1 MPDTIVAQAT
11 PAGESA
17 LSLVR
22 ISGDLSIQIMEQACG
37 VYSPTPRHAY
47 YKKYTSDKGNT
58 LDQVIVTFYE
68 ENKSFTSEKSLEL
81 TCHGNQLI
89 VEKIIDDLILKG
101 CRIATP
107 GEFTL
112 RSFLSGKI
120 DLTQAEA
127 IAELIGAKNE
137 DALQL
142 ANKNLAGGLSKEIIK
157 IQDEC
162 IKQHAR
168 LEAFIDFPEDDIGDN
183 QHESVCEEFCNIQKR
198 ISGLIDISEKTNAF
212 NKEINVVLIGPP
224 NAGKSSIFN
233 CIIGTERSIVN
244 EIEGTTRDYIDYD
257 LKLKKN
263 RIKLFD
269 TAGIRN
275 TKEEIEQTGI
285 TKTLDLMRTSDLLL
299 LVLDSA
305 APYPSDIEYQIKNI
319 IKKDKTLIVL
329 NKSDL
334 DTTLQL
340 EESYLEDFRT
350 INTSIQNPHTI
361 ENLIDFIDLH
371 LDQKFNQCK
380 EHNFYV
386 NVRHTVALQNAFQN
400 LEFVISNLKDN
411 SEIELSVPHI
421 KATIEE
427 LGLIVGK
434 KDNEKML
441 DALFSSFCI
450 GK

>member
-11 PAGESA
+11 PTGESA

-37 VYSPTPRHAY
+37 VHCPTPRHAY

-137 DALQL
+137 AALQL
-142 ANKNLAGGLSKEIIK
+142 ANKNLDGGLSKEIIK

-257 LKLKKN
+257 LKLKKT

-269 TAGIRN
+269 TAGIRS
-275 TKEEIEQTGI
+275 TKEEIEQKGI

-299 LVLDSA
+299 LVLDSSV
-305 APYPSDIEYQIKNI
+305 PYPSDVEYQIKNI
-319 IKKDKTLIVL
+319 INKDKTLIVL

-334 DTTLQL
+334 DTTLNL
-340 EESYLEDFRT
+340 EDSYLENFQT
-350 INTSIQNPHTI
+350 LNTSIQNPHTI
-361 ENLIDFIDLH
+361 KNLIDVIDSH
-371 LDQKFNQCK
+371 LEQRFNQSK

-400 LEFVISNLKDN
+400 LDFVISNLKNN

>member
-1 MPDTIVAQAT
+1 M
-11 PAGESA
+11 
-17 LSLVR
+17 
-22 ISGDLSIQIMEQACG
+22 
-37 VYSPTPRHAY
+37 
-47 YKKYTSDKGNT
+47 
-58 LDQVIVTFYE
+58 
-68 ENKSFTSEKSLEL
+68 
-81 TCHGNQLI
+81 
-89 VEKIIDDLILKG
+89 
-101 CRIATP
+101 
-107 GEFTL
+107 
-112 RSFLSGKI
+112 
-120 DLTQAEA
+120 
-127 IAELIGAKNE
+127 
-137 DALQL
+137 
-142 ANKNLAGGLSKEIIK
+142 
-157 IQDEC
+157 
-162 IKQHAR
+162 
-168 LEAFIDFPEDDIGDN
+168 
-183 QHESVCEEFCNIQKR
+183 
-198 ISGLIDISEKTNAF
+198 
-212 NKEINVVLIGPP
+212 
-224 NAGKSSIFN
+224 
-233 CIIGTERSIVN
+233 
-244 EIEGTTRDYIDYD
+244 
-257 LKLKKN
+257 
-263 RIKLFD
+263 FD

-275 TKEEIEQTGI
+275 TKEEIEQKGI

-334 DTTLQL
+334 DTTLKL
-340 EESYLEDFRT
+340 EESYLENFRT

-371 LDQKFNQCK
+371 LDQKFSQSK

-411 SEIELSVPHI
+411 SEIELTVPHI

>member
-11 PAGESA
+11 PTGESA

-37 VYSPTPRHAY
+37 VRSPTPRHAY
-47 YKKYTSDKGNT
+47 YKNYTSNKGST

-101 CRIATP
+101 CRIAAP

-112 RSFLSGKI
+112 RSFLNGKI

-137 DALQL
+137 AALEL
-142 ANKNLAGGLSKEIIK
+142 ANKNLAGGLSKEITK

-168 LEAFIDFPEDDIGDN
+168 LEAFIDFPEDDIGDD
-183 QHESVCEEFCNIQKR
+183 QHESVYKEFCSIQKR
-198 ISGLIDISEKTNAF
+198 ISRLIDISEKTNAF

-244 EIEGTTRDYIDYD
+244 EIEGTTRDYIDYN

-263 RIKLFD
+263 HIKLFD

-275 TKEEIEQTGI
+275 TKEDIEQKGI
-285 TKTLDLMRTSDLLL
+285 TKTLDLIRTSDLLL

-305 APYPSDIEYQIKNI
+305 TPYPSDIEYQIKNI
-319 IKKDKTLIVL
+319 IDKDKTLIVL

-334 DTTLQL
+334 NTILSLEKSCLKNFQTL
-340 EESYLEDFRT
+340 
-350 INTSIQNPHTI
+350 NTSIENPHTI
-361 ENLIDFIDLH
+361 ENLIDVIDSH
-371 LDQKFNQCK
+371 LDQRFNQNM

-400 LEFVISNLKDN
+400 LEFVLTNLKNN

-421 KATIEE
+421 KATVEE
-427 LGLIVGK
+427 LGLIVGQ